1 MRMQKVVRVLV
12 SIMPSD
18 PPEKTKPEDEARA
31 REKNSDTEETGAVQP
46 SSEKVPEGPDNLR
59 RRAEWF
65 QKRTGQTP

>member
-31 REKNSDTEETGAVQP
+31 REKDSETEETGAVRP
-46 SSEKVPEGPDNLR
+46 SSEKIPEGPDNLR

-65 QKRTGQTP
+65 QKRTGGTP